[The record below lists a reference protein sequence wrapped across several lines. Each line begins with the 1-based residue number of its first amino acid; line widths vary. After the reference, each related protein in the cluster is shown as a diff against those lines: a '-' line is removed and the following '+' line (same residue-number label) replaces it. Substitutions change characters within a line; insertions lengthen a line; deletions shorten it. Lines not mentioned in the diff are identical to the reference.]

1 MIFLTLKSCVF
12 MVLEGR
18 VFVMPLLPGKQSKER
33 DGLLPCLAGTSLP
46 HKLLACSCTSDLEKI
61 PPLLLCITA
70 GAFPWLLFFSSLP
83 FCSCCLCCL
92 LSCFC

>member
-33 DGLLPCLAGTSLP
+33 DGQMDAPALLGRHLP
-46 HKLLACSCTSDLEKI
+46 PSQA
-61 PPLLLCITA
+61 PGLLLH
-70 GAFPWLLFFSSLP
+70 L
-83 FCSCCLCCL
+83 
-92 LSCFC
+92 